1 MRVLLTARI
10 LPTAA
15 DMLKS
20 RYSISPQKTM
30 QTTDRR
36 LAELVRLLQE
46 RGHIFAADPEPITE
60 ALRHAEDSAEAKF
73 IHRAEM
79 IDSDHKLQDSLARIN
94 SLFGWL
100 LLAATAFWL
109 ISGFAGT
116 AALMQQSGL
125 NFFFVLAGVLG
136 VHTLMLLLWL
146 ISLALPRMKSHG
158 FFGNPAMWI
167 RGKDPVNQAILRL
180 YSDEWREPATRWQI
194 GRTTHRLWLCTLLG
208 MLAAMV
214 LLLSV
219 RQYTF
224 NWESTLLS
232 DSSFV
237 AAVQVLAWLPAKLGF
252 PVPDADAVLNSRLSN
267 DTAAARLWGG
277 LLIGSLICYGLLPRF
292 AAWLACSLLAKRHQS
307 PLPLEQP
314 YYRQI
319 IQQWQR
325 RVVDADTQSETVT
338 AVAPKIRLNHAA
350 KWAVML
356 DAPWPDSGWFKH
368 VLGQHW
374 LDKGVADSRDA
385 VAALQQE
392 LQHEA
397 VQLLIGT
404 RAASVP
410 DRGILRQLS
419 QLAEAAE
426 GGAVVQLLADTELSD
441 RHQDYLSQWH
451 TALNERGLPWLDP
464 PRVSQQQRQQAA
476 ADAS

>member
-20 RYSISPQKTM
+20 RYSIFPQKTM

-60 ALRHAEDSAEAKF
+60 ALRHAEDSAEAKL
-73 IHRAEM
+73 IRRAEM

-180 YSDEWREPATRWQI
+180 YSDEWGKPATRWLI
-194 GRTTHRLWLCTLLG
+194 GRTSHRLWLSALTG
-208 MLAAMV
+208 MLAAVVV
-214 LLLSV
+214 LLAV

-224 NWESTLLS
+224 NWESTILS
-232 DSSFV
+232 DAVFV
-237 AAVQVLAWLPAKLGF
+237 QAVQALGWLPAQLGF
-252 PVPDADAVLNSRLSN
+252 PVPDAGAVLNSRLNN
-267 DTAAARLWGG
+267 DLAASRQWGG
-277 LLIGSLICYGLLPRF
+277 LLIGSIVCYGLLPRF
-292 AAWLACSLLAKRHQS
+292 AAWLACHILSRRS
-307 PLPLEQP
+307 MSTLPLEKP
-314 YYRQI
+314 YYQQI
-319 IQQWQR
+319 IQQWQQ
-325 RVVDADTQSETVT
+325 RVVDADTQSETV
-338 AVAPKIRLNHAA
+338 AAAPQISLSNAP

-356 DAPWPDSGWFKH
+356 DAEWADKTWFQH
-368 VLGQHW
+368 VLGQDW
-374 LDKGVADSRDA
+374 LDKGTAAGRDA
-385 VAALQQE
+385 VAVLKADLQ
-392 LQHEA
+392 A
-397 VQLLIGT
+397 NPAQLLIGV
-404 RAASVP
+404 RARSMP
-410 DRGILRQLS
+410 DRGILRQLTA
-419 QLAEAAE
+419 LAEAAQ
-426 GGAVVQLLADTELSD
+426 GGAVVQLLAEKNISD
-441 RHQDYLSQWH
+441 GLEDYLDQWH
-451 TALNERGLPWLDP
+451 AALTERRLPWLDP
-464 PRVSQQQRQQAA
+464 PRISQRERQGQEAVKQE
-476 ADAS
+476 

>member
-1 MRVLLTARI
+1 
-10 LPTAA
+10 
-15 DMLKS
+15 
-20 RYSISPQKTM
+20 
-30 QTTDRR
+30 
-36 LAELVRLLQE
+36 
-46 RGHIFAADPEPITE
+46 
-60 ALRHAEDSAEAKF
+60 
-73 IHRAEM
+73 
-79 IDSDHKLQDSLARIN
+79 
-94 SLFGWL
+94 
-100 LLAATAFWL
+100 
-109 ISGFAGT
+109 
-116 AALMQQSGL
+116 
-125 NFFFVLAGVLG
+125 
-136 VHTLMLLLWL
+136 
-146 ISLALPRMKSHG
+146 MKNHG

-252 PVPDADAVLNSRLSN
+252 PVPDADAVLNSRLTN

-292 AAWLACSLLAKRHQS
+292 AAWLACSLLAKRHQN

-325 RVVDADTQSETVT
+325 ARGRCRHPKRNRYRRCPQNPPQS
-338 AVAPKIRLNHAA
+338 RGQM
-350 KWAVML
+350 AVML

-426 GGAVVQLLADTELSD
+426 GG
-441 RHQDYLSQWH
+441 QWCNYWP
-451 TALNERGLPWLDP
+451 TPSFRTGIKIISANGTP
-464 PRVSQQQRQQAA
+464 P
-476 ADAS
+476 